1 MKKIAVLAA
10 LLACAAA
17 AAWQLL
23 PRPTDR
29 LYYAD
34 HLPAETVATLS
45 LFDLKGL
52 AKTFPDSAP
61 GRFFSKPVMRAI
73 LAEQDMDEEAVLRY
87 EAFYDSLADILT
99 NPFFQRLFGDDVTF
113 ALLPPAPA
121 LLKTDPV
128 QALRDSLIV
137 FGSSPV
143 AGIVGG
149 IVSTLSS
156 EFSQETVNGLAL
168 TRLRLEDDFL
178 YGCGKDGVLLL
189 AFNPERIAA
198 ALTQK
203 ATGGLREQPFFLA
216 AKKFWQEE
224 TAGRSLLHFSL
235 NPEQLRPVL
244 VAASPQAEAHNI
256 AGRLEQLR
264 SLSGL
269 ITEQQDGLKL
279 SIHAEHSLTAMRV
292 PASDHKKALTLLT
305 ETAPLYFWTSA
316 LDRQAAET
324 VLAWADVRPETLRQE
339 LGLSLEEI
347 MAAVGPQAGLAMS
360 GIASAGLF
368 PLPKLTFFLQMRQP
382 ETASLLM
389 EQLRRRLSY
398 QGFAKE
404 QTAEAGGHTIH
415 YWRLLPAEAAQPAV
429 ALTDNMLY
437 IANGPAGLKALL
449 AEEQAGLSPAARDSL
464 GPELTD
470 QFASASL
477 LTFAARP
484 SRLAAEAHKAK
495 DWLTAALAGTRAGEA
510 ERLREEI
517 LILMQAFELAA
528 AWANADGQAADASFF
543 LRPAS
548 RRKEEK

>member
-1 MKKIAVLAA
+1 MKKIAVLAV

-34 HLPAETVATLS
+34 HLPAETVAALS

-73 LAEQDMDEEAVLRY
+73 LAEQGMDEEAVLRY
-87 EAFYDSLADILT
+87 EAFHDSLADILT
-99 NPFFQRLFGDDVTF
+99 NPFFQLLFGDDVTF
-113 ALLPPAPA
+113 ALLPPDPA

-128 QALRDSLIV
+128 QALRDSLIA
-137 FGSSPV
+137 FGSSPT
-143 AGIVGG
+143 AGIIGG
-149 IVSTLSS
+149 IASTLSS

-168 TRLRLEDDFL
+168 TRLRLEDGFL

-198 ALTQK
+198 ALAQK
-203 ATGGLREQPFFLA
+203 ATIGLREQPFFLA
-216 AKKFWQEE
+216 AKKFWQQE

-235 NPEQLRPVL
+235 NPEQLRPL
-244 VAASPQAEAHNI
+244 LAASKQPEAHSI
-256 AGRLEQLR
+256 ADRLEQLL

-279 SIHAEHSLTAMRV
+279 SIHAEHSLIAMPGAV
-292 PASDHKKALTLLT
+292 SDHKKALALLT
-305 ETAPLYFWTSA
+305 ETAPLYLWTAA
-316 LDRQAAET
+316 LDKQVAET
-324 VLAWADVRPETLRQE
+324 LLTWANVRPETLRQE

-347 MAAVGPQAGLAMS
+347 IAAAGPQAGLAMS

-368 PLPKLTFFLQMRQP
+368 PLPQLTLFLQMRQP

-389 EQLRRRLSY
+389 EQLRRRISR

-404 QTAEAGGHTIH
+404 QTAAAADHAIH

-429 ALTDNMLY
+429 ALTSEMLY
-437 IANGPAGLKALL
+437 IANGPAGLKYLL

-464 GPELTD
+464 GPALAD
-470 QFASASL
+470 QLAAASL

-484 SRLAAEAHKAK
+484 SRLAAEARKAK
-495 DWLTAALAGTRAGEA
+495 DWLTAALAGTRAGAA

-517 LILMQAFELAA
+517 LILMQAVELAA

-543 LRPAS
+543 LRPAP
-548 RRKEEK
+548 RREAEK